1 MKKTLLILFVLCIT
15 PGLCGCKSLYA
26 EHREVEQLRVVQT
39 IGLDPA
45 PLGVR
50 LSLATSSG
58 IGANSDTLCYT
69 AVGASVS
76 DAMDRLRDRSLE
88 EALFC
93 GHLQHILLGEETGK
107 KGLDGILAYVCRSS
121 DVRLDMPMV
130 LVLGSTAQEAMT
142 ATGAGE
148 KGIAEALDALEEKR
162 GESQIST
169 AGVILRDLERQGCS
183 LIRTLRLQRS
193 SEEGAEVSK
202 TVVPEGFGVLVDG
215 KLAAQLGLEDALAV
229 SLLTGTLSPSPLV
242 VYDEEGQAVTL
253 ELQEGHTAIQ
263 PVWDEDGSLT
273 GLDID
278 LRVQAAVLEIDGF
291 DAVTDSQ
298 YADALTARLE
308 TAISQRVGTV
318 LRLSRKLEADFLGL
332 GTQVER
338 ISPRRGR
345 GMAQGLGSL
354 LPDLELSISVRSELR
369 HSNDIN

>member
-1 MKKTLLILFVLCIT
+1 MKKTLLILFVLCMT

-242 VYDEEGQAVTL
+242 VYDGEGQAVTL

-278 LRVQAAVLEIDGF
+278 LRVQAAVLEIGGF

-308 TAISQRVGTV
+308 TAISQHVGTV